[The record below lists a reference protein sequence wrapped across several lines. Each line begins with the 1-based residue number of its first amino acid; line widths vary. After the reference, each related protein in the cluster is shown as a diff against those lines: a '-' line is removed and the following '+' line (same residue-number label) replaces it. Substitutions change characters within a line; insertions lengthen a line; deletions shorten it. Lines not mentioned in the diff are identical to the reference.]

1 MWLFNSHKKL
11 SKINIRSSWSRFEH
25 CSESLIYPL
34 GSHTCSLF
42 APFHMES
49 WPKVKLGSHY
59 VPLLGFIYSY
69 FAPNIP
75 VCSRFSLV
83 YLYVPIFS
91 FIYLYLLTFSL
102 IWLYLPLI
110 ALIWPYMP
118 YTPYIYILLV
128 RLHPCVQNFKT
139 IRKLDDSAFLRTQSH
154 ITEICY
160 FEFLWSFEFWLA
172 PHWDFFQKIHL
183 FTPIHLQSW
192 PKSKL
197 GQV

>member
-11 SKINIRSSWSRFEH
+11 SKINITGRSSWSRFEH

-75 VCSRFSLV
+75 FWSRFRLV
-83 YLYVPIFS
+83 YLYFPIFS
-91 FIYLYLLTFSL
+91 FIYLYLPTFSL
-102 IWLYLPLI
+102 ICPYLVIFTLNCPNL
-110 ALIWPYMP
+110 
-118 YTPYIYILLV
+118 TIYAICTLHIYSSSKTAPVCKIL
-128 RLHPCVQNFKT
+128 K
-139 IRKLDDSAFLRTQSH
+139 QS
-154 ITEICY
+154 EN
-160 FEFLWSFEFWLA
+160 
-172 PHWDFFQKIHL
+172 
-183 FTPIHLQSW
+183 
-192 PKSKL
+192 
-197 GQV
+197 

>member
-69 FAPNIP
+69 VAPNIP
-75 VCSRFSLV
+75 FWSRFRLV
-83 YLYVPIFS
+83 YLYFPIFS
-91 FIYLYLLTFSL
+91 FIYLYLPTFSL
-102 IWLYLPLI
+102 ICPIWLYLPLI

-128 RLHPCVQNFKT
+128 RLHLCVQHFKA
-139 IRKLDDSAFLRTQSH
+139 IRKLIMENHSS
-154 ITEICY
+154 
-160 FEFLWSFEFWLA
+160 S
-172 PHWDFFQKIHL
+172 P
-183 FTPIHLQSW
+183 
-192 PKSKL
+192 
-197 GQV
+197 

>member
-25 CSESLIYPL
+25 CSESLLYPL

-69 FAPNIP
+69 LSLICHFGPDFA
-75 VCSRFSLV
+75 L
-83 YLYVPIFS
+83 
-91 FIYLYLLTFSL
+91 FIYNCQYLALFTYIYPHLALFTP

-118 YTPYIYILLV
+118 YSPCIYI
-128 RLHPCVQNFKT
+128 
-139 IRKLDDSAFLRTQSH
+139 
-154 ITEICY
+154 
-160 FEFLWSFEFWLA
+160 
-172 PHWDFFQKIHL
+172 FF
-183 FTPIHLQSW
+183 
-192 PKSKL
+192 
-197 GQV
+197 